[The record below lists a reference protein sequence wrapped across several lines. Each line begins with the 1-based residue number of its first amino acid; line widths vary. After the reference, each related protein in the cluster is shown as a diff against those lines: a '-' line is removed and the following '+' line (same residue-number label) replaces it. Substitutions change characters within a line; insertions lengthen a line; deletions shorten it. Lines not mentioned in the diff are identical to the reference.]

1 MSEIIIF
8 TEKNNM
14 PGIKEI
20 LKTLTPD
27 VEVDFIWQDNIDKIK
42 NRYASGE
49 THLIFNNDYLESR
62 EACKFLEFKKASF
75 GFSDRADFF
84 ASDQMKTEDG
94 ISFKLNYKGH
104 CVTFWIKS
112 PFDNEKNRVSVF
124 LSGQIF
130 LHQTK

>member
-49 THLIFNNDYLESR
+49 THLIFNNDYL
-62 EACKFLEFKKASF
+62 
-75 GFSDRADFF
+75 
-84 ASDQMKTEDG
+84 
-94 ISFKLNYKGH
+94 
-104 CVTFWIKS
+104 
-112 PFDNEKNRVSVF
+112 
-124 LSGQIF
+124 
-130 LHQTK
+130 